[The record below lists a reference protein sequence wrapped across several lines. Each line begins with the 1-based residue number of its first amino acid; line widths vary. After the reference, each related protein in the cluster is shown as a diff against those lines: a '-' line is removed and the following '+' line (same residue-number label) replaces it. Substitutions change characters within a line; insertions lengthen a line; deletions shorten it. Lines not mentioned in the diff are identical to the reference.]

1 MYKLIFLVAKVYTY
15 IILYIL
21 QSKFLFFVKYI
32 KIKNKQIKNNNNNH
46 HHVLNT

>member
-32 KIKNKQIKNNNNNH
+32 KMKNNNNNH
-46 HHVLNT
+46 HILNT